1 MYVPLWYNSLCN
13 RDKEKLFLG
22 EKMTNVQ
29 FKKEVKRITGFD
41 VKTWNEKTNT
51 ENYYKFKTVTRDG
64 QVSYTLNL
72 TLSDNREFTIAVYS
86 YDKETAYD
94 EAIAKLELIAEHGV
108 IEAFKINNGIVE
120 EETKIEEVEAEL
132 AEEIEDV
139 ATEEVATES
148 KPVFTNKQIAE
159 LQSVGVLTKSG
170 KLSSKIGITAL
181 RKFFDDGEK
190 LRVYKQTGFGRST
203 KIITDKETE
212 LIERLVK
219 VLGYKYIYECDAPR
233 GGKLGDYIKLG
244 RKNTTIV
251 NKIVE
256 SGLY

>member
-1 MYVPLWYNSLCN
+1 MYVPLCYNSLCN

-22 EKMTNVQ
+22 EKMTNAQ

-41 VKTWNEKTNT
+41 IKGYNPKSNSVNTAYWNNT
-51 ENYYKFKTVTRDG
+51 TCNYKVSYGLEVYFEDYKFNCSVEDCYTRED
-64 QVSYTLNL
+64 
-72 TLSDNREFTIAVYS
+72 
-86 YDKETAYD
+86 AYD
-94 EAIAKLELIAEHGV
+94 QIIERLELIAKYGRSKGYD
-108 IEAFKINNGIVE
+108 IFKGY
-120 EETKIEEVEAEL
+120 TTIEEVEAEL
-132 AEEIEDV
+132 AEEIEEV

-170 KLSSKIGITAL
+170 KLSSKIGVTAL

-233 GGKLGDYIKLG
+233 GGKLGDYIKIG

-251 NKIVE
+251 NRIVE